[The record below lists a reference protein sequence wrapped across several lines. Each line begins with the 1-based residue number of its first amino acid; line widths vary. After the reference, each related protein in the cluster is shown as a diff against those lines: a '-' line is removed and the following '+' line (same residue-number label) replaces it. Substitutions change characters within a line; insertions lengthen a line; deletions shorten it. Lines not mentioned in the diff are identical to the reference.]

1 MQWETGKISKIDFFR
16 TLEIK
21 KRLAAIQ
28 SAYLIKW
35 AESQEKQQHLLH
47 FNLRILI
54 SLPQLYK
61 SLKNQHAMAKP
72 GSLSATGGGRTG
84 SFKTPF
90 PKNYLPLLFDRLVV
104 HWRIS
109 HKITK
114 PLRIYQDGINKYAPS
129 DRVPKYTK
137 TNKMEGRN
145 KTIQIIIGFQYFVFK
160 NGLNN

>member
-1 MQWETGKISKIDFFR
+1 
-16 TLEIK
+16 
-21 KRLAAIQ
+21 
-28 SAYLIKW
+28 
-35 AESQEKQQHLLH
+35 
-47 FNLRILI
+47 
-54 SLPQLYK
+54 
-61 SLKNQHAMAKP
+61 MAKP

-145 KTIQIIIGFQYFVFK
+145 KTIQIIIGFQYFIFK
-160 NGLNN
+160 NGLNNQTLDKETEDLHPTFHIYYSYLFTYMFLFICAKMQEETKN